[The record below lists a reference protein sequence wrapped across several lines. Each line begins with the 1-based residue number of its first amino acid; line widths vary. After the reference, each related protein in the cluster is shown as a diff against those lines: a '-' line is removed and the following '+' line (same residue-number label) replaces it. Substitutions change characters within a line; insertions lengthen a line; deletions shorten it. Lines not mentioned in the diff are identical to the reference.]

1 LTQSSLLMLSW
12 ATCGDDGHWCN
23 FLRLKL
29 DSDSL
34 SKGGVYV
41 IWSED
46 ADGSRKAAIYVGQ
59 GKPVAECLARHR
71 DEATITQHERN
82 GRVLRA
88 TWAKVR
94 KEERG
99 GQNATSQIPCDRLR
113 VTVGPATAP
122 FPSTFLG
129 EGKTR
134 QQTQPVCGLCWEG
147 PGGCLASSQ
156 PPPRRQSVSLSF
168 ARRIA
173 AARADTSL
181 NCGDTLALL
190 WVRAGLVPGGR
201 SGRWPMHEA
210 VSAGL
215 CPGSRLYRG
224 IS

>member
-1 LTQSSLLMLSW
+1 MTPSSLLMLSW
-12 ATCGDDGHWCN
+12 ATCGDDDHWCN

-29 DSDSL
+29 DSNSL

-59 GKPVAECLARHR
+59 GKPVAECLARHK

-113 VTVGPATAP
+113 VTVGPATAL

-156 PPPRRQSVSLSF
+156 PTPRGRSVSLSF
-168 ARRIA
+168 ARWAVFTYTSR
-173 AARADTSL
+173 AARVLGSERASSGFPPD
-181 NCGDTLALL
+181 
-190 WVRAGLVPGGR
+190 VRQAARVI
-201 SGRWPMHEA
+201 A
-210 VSAGL
+210 VMLPSIEL
-215 CPGSRLYRG
+215 
-224 IS
+224 

>member
-1 LTQSSLLMLSW
+1 MATRVTSS
-12 ATCGDDGHWCN
+12 
-23 FLRLKL
+23 LKL

-46 ADGSRKAAIYVGQ
+46 ADGSRKAAVYVGQ

-99 GQNATSQIPCDRLR
+99 GVERYLEDTLRPLEGDRWS
-113 VTVGPATAP
+113 GDSP

-129 EGKTR
+129 ESKTR
-134 QQTQPVCGLCWEG
+134 QQTQPVCDLC
-147 PGGCLASSQ
+147 SD
-156 PPPRRQSVSLSF
+156 R
-168 ARRIA
+168 
-173 AARADTSL
+173 
-181 NCGDTLALL
+181 
-190 WVRAGLVPGGR
+190 
-201 SGRWPMHEA
+201 EA
-210 VSAGL
+210 VSPPRGRLLRGKVCHNRLHGGL
-215 CPGSRLYRG
+215 WQRLQICSLSWENSLRLTISPVSGDRRG
-224 IS
+224 YCQAMPRVSAFYGVVIYVLEPA

>member
-1 LTQSSLLMLSW
+1 MPKSVTSEQPQEDPLTQSSLLMLAW
-12 ATCGDDGHWCN
+12 ATCGDDGHSCN

-46 ADGSRKAAIYVGQ
+46 ADRSRKATVYVGQ

-99 GQNATSQIPCDRLR
+99 GVERYLADTLRPLEGDRWSSDS
-113 VTVGPATAP
+113 P

-134 QQTQPVCGLCWEG
+134 QQTQPVSGL
-147 PGGCLASSQ
+147 
-156 PPPRRQSVSLSF
+156 
-168 ARRIA
+168 
-173 AARADTSL
+173 
-181 NCGDTLALL
+181 
-190 WVRAGLVPGGR
+190 
-201 SGRWPMHEA
+201 
-210 VSAGL
+210 
-215 CPGSRLYRG
+215 Y
-224 IS
+224 